1 MRNKEEAG
9 IIHTLKH
16 RGVVLWVLASWYW
29 GIRRLQKE
37 LHGAMT
43 LIFKKNSLAGTDL
56 SKGTRQNWFLVWGKV
71 WKLELTAA
79 TQGEV
84 TAKARLVRKVSS
96 PEGTTASFSSRPR
109 LFLEPNGRRSGKG
122 GIRFVKPR
130 PQNHRMEHRS
140 WFWSKDSLRDWD
152 TANR

>member
-1 MRNKEEAG
+1 MRNKEEVG

-29 GIRRLQKE
+29 DIRRLQKE

-43 LIFKKNSLAGTDL
+43 LIFKNSLAGTDL

-79 TQGEV
+79 TRGEV

-96 PEGTTASFSSRPR
+96 PEEQPLHSPSDHGCF
-109 LFLEPNGRRSGKG
+109 
-122 GIRFVKPR
+122 
-130 PQNHRMEHRS
+130 
-140 WFWSKDSLRDWD
+140 
-152 TANR
+152 